1 MSKNYD
7 LSHIHELVQKFIRHT
22 LAEFPSL
29 RQKAIDTYWCLV
41 QNKWPYGVTP
51 QQKNVIKVFEQQ
63 HKLLLTTP
71 PSPTPIKLTL
81 KEFKEKTSQLDR
93 WNQKDSKVI
102 LFYPLFLSQFES
114 IIQVFKQT
122 LQTPLYRSFSQKET
136 ATPVKGVKKMDTT
149 KELQDYLYLMNDCF
163 DKQIVEDIL
172 AQATPKETKV
182 KYQFEDNVSIRAK
195 RYLDSAAADL
205 DDPMEDDEDDGS
217 KSKVFSGVHFTDLSR
232 VNINQTYKY
241 EKKCHFRDTVK
252 QYQGLQNK
260 YIPEKVIQDVIAE
273 IKYNGLYYEEAND
286 PYYKLTKD
294 HIRLFLDET
303 GHAKYYEDLQ
313 LIYSKI
319 TGKSCPNISKYE
331 RKLYDDF
338 DCLVDAFLSLDIN
351 RKNFL
356 NSHYVLR
363 QLLKRQGVRVAE
375 DDLSSLKT
383 LSRVQSHD
391 EIYQRCCELLK
402 WNFTPV

>member
-1 MSKNYD
+1 MTKSYD
-7 LSHIHELVQKFIRHT
+7 LSHIHELVQHFISSK
-22 LAEFPSL
+22 LQEFPIL
-29 RQKAIDTYWCLV
+29 QKKAIETYWVLV
-41 QNKWPYGVTP
+41 LNKQPYGVTIP
-51 QQKNVIKVFEQQ
+51 QKRVISVFEQEN
-63 HKLLLTTP
+63 KTVLKDRPLISLT
-71 PSPTPIKLTL
+71 KMTL
-81 KEFKEKTSQLDR
+81 KEYKEKISFLDK
-93 WNQKDSKVI
+93 WNQIDSKIV

-114 IIQVFKQT
+114 IMKDFKQT
-122 LQTPLYRSFSQKET
+122 LQTPLLRSFSQKDQ
-136 ATPVKGVKKMDTT
+136 PILDKKSSPCH
-149 KELQDYLYLMNDCF
+149 KELDDYLYLMNDCF
-163 DKQIVEDIL
+163 DKSTVDHIL
-172 AQATPKETKV
+172 DQATPKETKLKV
-182 KYQFEDNVSIRAK
+182 QFEDNVSVRAK
-195 RYLDSAAADL
+195 RYLESMAADC
-205 DDPMEDDEDDGS
+205 DDDDDDDDDTS

-260 YIPEKVIQDVIAE
+260 FIPEKVFTDVISE
-273 IKYNGLYYEEAND
+273 IKYNGIYDDVSKD
-286 PYYKLTKD
+286 PYRKLTKD

-319 TGKSCPNISKYE
+319 TGRPCPNISKYE

-338 DCLVDAFLSLDIN
+338 DCLVDAFLSLEIN

-363 QLLKRQGVRVAE
+363 QLLKRQGVRVGD

-391 EIYQRCCELLK
+391 EIYQRCCELLN

>member
-1 MSKNYD
+1 MTKSYD
-7 LSHIHELVQKFIRHT
+7 LSHIHELVQHFI
-22 LAEFPSL
+22 
-29 RQKAIDTYWCLV
+29 
-41 QNKWPYGVTP
+41 QNKLQEVPTLQKQAIEIYWHLVLNKQPYGVTAP
-51 QQKNVIKVFEQQ
+51 QKRVLVLFEQEN
-63 HKLLLTTP
+63 KSLLQDP
-71 PSPTPIKLTL
+71 PVLSPTKITL
-81 KEFKEKTSQLDR
+81 KEYKEKISFLDR
-93 WNQKDSKVI
+93 WNQTESKII

-114 IIQVFKQT
+114 IIKDFKQT
-122 LQTPLYRSFSQKET
+122 FQTPLFRSFSQKDQPASER
-136 ATPVKGVKKMDTT
+136 KSSSFQ
-149 KELQDYLYLMNDCF
+149 KELEDYLYLLNDCF
-163 DKQIVEDIL
+163 DKSVVDQIL
-172 AQATPKETKV
+172 SQATPQETKLKV
-182 KYQFEDNVSIRAK
+182 QFEDNVSVRAK
-195 RYLDSAAADL
+195 RYLESMAADC
-205 DDPMEDDEDDGS
+205 EDGDEEDEDAS

-260 YIPEKVIQDVIAE
+260 FIPEKVITDVISE
-273 IKYNGLYYEEAND
+273 IKYNGLYDETSKDSYH
-286 PYYKLTKD
+286 KLTKD
-294 HIRLFLDET
+294 HVRLFLDES

-319 TGKSCPNISKYE
+319 TGRLCPNISKYE

-338 DCLVDAFLSLDIN
+338 DCLVDAFLSLEIN

-391 EIYQRCCELLK
+391 EIYQRCCELLN